1 MDLCLS
7 CKACTAE
14 CPSNV
19 NLAKLKAEFQ
29 HAYYADRP
37 RPLGHHLL
45 RHVRGLSAVAAR
57 FAGPL
62 NWVGRRPF
70 LRGLMES
77 VTGVDR
83 RRSLPHLHRDHFRRW
98 FSQRRTAAGGRRTG
112 FVPPSAFPLPPSP
125 RRVILLDD
133 CFTTYQEPHIGR
145 AAVELLERL
154 GYAVELA
161 GLCCGRAHISKGFLA
176 DARRLARDGIAR
188 LHRAA
193 ADGVPILGLEPSCL
207 LTLADEW
214 PELVPGPAAKAV
226 AGAAELAEAWVG
238 RAIGDTRMSLAPQ
251 PGAAVFHPHCH
262 QRALVGPAGTADAL
276 RRVPGLAV
284 TTLDAG
290 CCGMAGAFGYEKE
303 HYDLSVRIAELG
315 VLPAVQ
321 AHPDAL
327 LVATGTS
334 CRHQLRD
341 LTGRH
346 PVHPV
351 EVLAAALPPVPAL

>member
-1 MDLCLS
+1 
-7 CKACTAE
+7 
-14 CPSNV
+14 
-19 NLAKLKAEFQ
+19 
-29 HAYYADRP
+29 
-37 RPLGHHLL
+37 
-45 RHVRGLSAVAAR
+45 
-57 FAGPL
+57 
-62 NWVGRRPF
+62 
-70 LRGLMES
+70 
-77 VTGVDR
+77 
-83 RRSLPHLHRDHFRRW
+83 
-98 FSQRRTAAGGRRTG
+98 
-112 FVPPSAFPLPPSP
+112 
-125 RRVILLDD
+125 
-133 CFTTYQEPHIGR
+133 
-145 AAVELLERL
+145 
-154 GYAVELA
+154 
-161 GLCCGRAHISKGFLA
+161 
-176 DARRLARDGIAR
+176 
-188 LHRAA
+188 
-193 ADGVPILGLEPSCL
+193 
-207 LTLADEW
+207 
-214 PELVPGPAAKAV
+214 
-226 AGAAELAEAWVG
+226 
-238 RAIGDTRMSLAPQ
+238 MSLAPQ